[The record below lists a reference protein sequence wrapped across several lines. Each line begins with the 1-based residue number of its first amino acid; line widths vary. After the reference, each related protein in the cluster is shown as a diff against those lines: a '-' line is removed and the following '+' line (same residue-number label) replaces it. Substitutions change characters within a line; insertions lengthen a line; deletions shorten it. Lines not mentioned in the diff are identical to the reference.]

1 MAIQLGD
8 ALRTAMINVYET
20 TLGTSPKLILRT
32 GTQPT
37 RCNSVD
43 AGSMLAVLTLPSDW
57 ISSAAS
63 GGSVTI
69 VGGPWTG
76 TGSSAGTATHYRLK
90 NSSATTT
97 DNTGTTHEQGSVGV
111 SSEDLVLD
119 NAVIAVGQAISIT
132 SWTRTMGGD
141 T

>member
-1 MAIQLGD
+1 MAIQLGGT
-8 ALRTAMINVYET
+8 LRTNMINVYET

-57 ISSAAS
+57 ISTGAS
-63 GGSVTI
+63 GSVTI

-90 NSSATTT
+90 DSSATTS
-97 DNTGTTHEQGSVGV
+97 DNSGTTHEQGSVGTG
-111 SSEDLVLD
+111 SEDLVLD
-119 NAVIAVGQAISIT
+119 NAVIASGQAISIT